1 MERQQEVYCGYET
14 YLQRSNK
21 TSSRAS
27 LYNFADKGDA
37 KYSYAIK
44 SWRDNW
50 DELIVFFDFSIE
62 IRKLFILQI

>member
-1 MERQQEVYCGYET
+1 M
-14 YLQRSNK
+14 K
-21 TSSRAS
+21 HI
-27 LYNFADKGDA
+27 YNAPTKQAAELVFYDFADKGDA